1 MLMCIRP
8 CGKKWT
14 KRWRCKMGRQ
24 SNHPEAQVKSSLSWT
39 QVPIH
44 TDTPKAQVKS
54 SLSWTQVPIHTD
66 TPKAQVES
74 SLSWTQVPIHTDT
87 PKAQVKSS
95 LSQTQVHIHTGTPKA
110 QVKSSLSQSQVNIH
124 NDTTQCTWKHKR
136 HWWVSKSVH
145 IRHDSCPSMQSNK
158 KTNAQ
163 KNLIRL
169 MDPLGNHNKIPIE
182 RGSSKNKLLLQKKRS

>member
-14 KRWRCKMGRQ
+14 KRWHCKMGRQ

-44 TDTPKAQVKS
+44 TDTPKAQVK
-54 SLSWTQVPIHTD
+54 
-66 TPKAQVES
+66 S

-145 IRHDSCPSMQSNK
+145 IRHDSCPSMQNNK

-163 KNLIRL
+163 KNL